1 MSKTGRAGSKKSAR
15 TLVLGIGNPILR
27 DDRVGCL
34 LVQLLR
40 RHVSSPD
47 VELRETGLAGL
58 NLVEALAGF
67 DSAIV
72 IDAIQSGGV
81 PGEVY
86 CLKPEDFHIEKVS
99 RYDQHSTG
107 LLPAL
112 ELGKSLGW
120 PMPEDVTI
128 VAIEAGDVDSFGEE
142 LTPDVAKAIPVALK
156 IILELLEGRSEPPA
170 VTHIKKYNLSEPATA
185 RATSAEGNLT

>member
-1 MSKTGRAGSKKSAR
+1 VSKIGRTGSEKSAR
-15 TLVLGIGNPILR
+15 TLILGVGNPILR
-27 DDRVGCL
+27 DDGAGRL

-40 RHVSSPD
+40 RHVSSTE

-58 NLVEALAGF
+58 NLVEALSGF
-67 DSAIV
+67 DSAII

-81 PGEVY
+81 PGKVY
-86 CLKPEDFHIEKVS
+86 CLRPEDFHTARVS

-128 VAIEAGDVDSFGEE
+128 VAIEAGDVAHFGEE
-142 LTPDVAKAIPVALK
+142 LTPEVARAVPVALK
-156 IILELLEGRSEPPA
+156 VILELLEGRLKQPA
-170 VTHIKKYNLSEPATA
+170 VTQSKNYNLAEPAA
-185 RATSAEGNLT
+185 VESDEC

>member
-1 MSKTGRAGSKKSAR
+1 MNKTGRAGSEKCAR
-15 TLVLGIGNPILR
+15 TLILGVGNPILK
-27 DDRVGCL
+27 DDGAGRL

-40 RHVSSPD
+40 RHVSSTD

-58 NLVEALAGF
+58 NLVEALSGF

-86 CLKPEDFHIEKVS
+86 CLRPEDFHTAKIS

-120 PMPEDVTI
+120 SMPEDVTI
-128 VAIEAGDVDSFGEE
+128 VAIEAGDVAHFGEE

-156 IILELLEGRSEPPA
+156 IILELLEGRLIQPA
-170 VTHIKKYNLSEPATA
+170 VTKIKKYNLAEPATVE
-185 RATSAEGNLT
+185 SDEC

>member
-1 MSKTGRAGSKKSAR
+1 MSKTGRAGSEKGAR
-15 TLVLGIGNPILR
+15 TLILGVGNPILR
-27 DDRVGCL
+27 DDGAGRL

-40 RHVSSPD
+40 RHVSSTN

-58 NLVEALAGF
+58 NLVEALSGF
-67 DSAIV
+67 NSAIV

-86 CLKPEDFHIEKVS
+86 CLRPEDFHVARVS

-128 VAIEAGDVDSFGEE
+128 VAIEAGDVAHFGEE

-156 IILELLEGRSEPPA
+156 IILELLEGRLRQPA
-170 VTHIKKYNLSEPATA
+170 VTQSKKYNLAEPAA
-185 RATSAEGNLT
+185 VESDECRG

>member
-1 MSKTGRAGSKKSAR
+1 MSKIGRTGSEKSAR
-15 TLVLGIGNPILR
+15 TLILGVGNPILR
-27 DDRVGCL
+27 DDGAGRL

-40 RHVSSPD
+40 RHVSSTE

-58 NLVEALAGF
+58 NLVEALSGF
-67 DSAIV
+67 DSAII

-81 PGEVY
+81 PGKVY
-86 CLKPEDFHIEKVS
+86 CLRPEDFHTARVS

-120 PMPEDVTI
+120 PMPKDVTI
-128 VAIEAGDVDSFGEE
+128 VAIEAGDVAHFGEE
-142 LTPDVAKAIPVALK
+142 LTPEVARAVPVALK
-156 IILELLEGRSEPPA
+156 VILELLEGRLKQPA
-170 VTHIKKYNLSEPATA
+170 VTQSKNYNLAEPAA
-185 RATSAEGNLT
+185 VESDEC

>member
-1 MSKTGRAGSKKSAR
+1 MSKAGRAGSEKGAR
-15 TLVLGIGNPILR
+15 TLILGVGNPILR
-27 DDRVGCL
+27 DDGAGRL

-40 RHVSSPD
+40 RHVSSTE

-58 NLVEALAGF
+58 NLVEALSGF

-72 IDAIQSGGV
+72 VDAIQSGGV

-86 CLKPEDFHIEKVS
+86 CLRPEDFHTEKVS

-128 VAIEAGDVDSFGEE
+128 VAIEAGDVANFGGE
-142 LTPDVAKAIPVALK
+142 LTPAVKKAIPAALDL
-156 IILELLEGRSEPPA
+156 ILELLDERQQQPRETRGKMKFFKEREERWSLNQ
-170 VTHIKKYNLSEPATA
+170 K
-185 RATSAEGNLT
+185 